1 MRRKM
6 HSVFHAREMA
16 RRRLPRFVFDFIEG
30 GSLDE
35 QTLRANRAAF
45 EKVTFVPKSLSDVSH
60 REQETRVLGQDIR
73 LPVLLA
79 PVGMTRLV
87 AREGELAVA
96 RAAGKKGTVF
106 VVSTASSFSLE
117 EIAKVATGP
126 LWFQLYLGPDRD
138 LNASLV
144 GRASDSGYH
153 ALCLAVD
160 TPVLGKR
167 DRDLR
172 SGLTI
177 PPRLGIRNI
186 MDAAWRFSW
195 LFDFLTGPKVVF
207 GNFKDLVPGKS
218 AVTMSAYVNQKIV
231 NPGATWEDLAWLRDL
246 WKRPLLVKGIMS
258 REDAAKAVELGVDG
272 IVVSN
277 HGGRQLDGLP
287 ASLHALTEIADAVRD
302 RAEILLD
309 SGICRGSDVVKAVA
323 LGARACLV
331 GRAYLW
337 GLASRGEEG
346 VGQIL
351 DVLADEID
359 RTLALIGRGKLSEV
373 DRSAVRIPKA
383 FLS

>member
-1 MRRKM
+1 M